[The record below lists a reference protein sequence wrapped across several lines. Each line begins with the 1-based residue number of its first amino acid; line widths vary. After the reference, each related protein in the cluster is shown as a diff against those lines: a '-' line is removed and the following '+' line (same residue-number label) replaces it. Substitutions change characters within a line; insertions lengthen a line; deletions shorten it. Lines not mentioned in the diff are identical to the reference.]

1 MSWKY
6 YRKVVRAIS
15 SERAHA
21 LVHSP
26 LVTEKSTFGA
36 ERNEYSFKV
45 AMDANKA
52 EIKQAI
58 EKVFE
63 VKVESVN
70 TGITKGKTK
79 RFRGVMGK
87 RKSFKKAIV
96 RLAEGD
102 SIDFGT
108 NV

>member
-1 MSWKY
+1 MSWRY
-6 YRKVVRAIS
+6 FRKETKITM
-15 SERAHA
+15 ERAHA
-21 LVHSP
+21 LLRYP

-45 AMDANKA
+45 AMDADKA
-52 EIKQAI
+52 QIKEAV
-58 EKVFE
+58 EKVFS

-70 TGITKGKTK
+70 TSISKGKKK
-79 RFRGVMGK
+79 RFRGIMGV
-87 RKSFKKAIV
+87 RNDSKKAMI

-108 NV
+108 TV